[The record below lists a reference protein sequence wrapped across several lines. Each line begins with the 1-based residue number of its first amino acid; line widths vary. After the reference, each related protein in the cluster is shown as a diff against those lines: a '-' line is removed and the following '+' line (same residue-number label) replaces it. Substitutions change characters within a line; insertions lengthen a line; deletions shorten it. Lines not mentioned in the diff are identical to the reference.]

1 MMIKKTSKGKN
12 MTIKRFKNFTEG
24 AAMTDAS
31 NFDGMNKK
39 EPENGTRAKG
49 EQDFADE
56 HKMEVTKHP
65 VAGDHQFNGDR
76 REIRK

>member
-1 MMIKKTSKGKN
+1 
-12 MTIKRFKNFTEG
+12 
-24 AAMTDAS
+24 MTDAS

-39 EPENGTRAKG
+39 VPENGTRAKG

>member
-1 MMIKKTSKGKN
+1 MS
-12 MTIKRFKNFTEG
+12 IKRFRTFMEG
-24 AAMTDAS
+24 TGMSVAS
-31 NFDGMNKK
+31 NFDGMDKK
-39 EPENGTRAKG
+39 EPENGKRAKG
-49 EQDFADE
+49 EQDFVDQ

>member
-1 MMIKKTSKGKN
+1 M
-12 MTIKRFKNFTEG
+12 EG
-24 AAMTDAS
+24 TGNSAAS
-31 NFDGMNKK
+31 NFDGMQKQ
-39 EPENGTRAKG
+39 EPENGPSPRAKG
-49 EQDFADE
+49 EQDFKDQ